1 MVEYVALKRTTLLDE
16 GLKLPRPKLTQEV
29 LLIGS
34 RSDCF
39 DVINKLITLPEN
51 QSTDII
57 DVELVVVKYTGQI
70 TYNSKSIHKDNGKR
84 NTSR

>member
-1 MVEYVALKRTTLLDE
+1 MRWVALKRTTLLDE
-16 GLKLPRPKLTQEV
+16 TIKLPRPKMTQEV
-29 LLIGS
+29 LLVGE
-34 RSDCF
+34 RDKCF

-70 TYNSKSIHKDNGKR
+70 TYNSKSIHRDNGKR
-84 NTSR
+84 NISR